1 MSNDIQPAIRLPVW
15 RIVKASLASVCQHPD
30 NFIGRVWPWV
40 AIVAAATALLGF
52 GFGMTFEEN
61 SAAAV
66 IIALCLFVGPIMVVV
81 SWHRGL
87 LLGERGG
94 PETAFRLDRP
104 FWRYLGIAI
113 GTTLLIA
120 LCVGIPAA
128 VMALLL
134 TAFASSEAA
143 AASAVGLGT
152 IGLLVTLPLTARL
165 LLALPM
171 AAVDAEPPLISGAWR
186 LGRGN
191 GWRLVG
197 ALIVLSLIGGLIQ
210 LAVIVPVSAVVGM
223 AVGGE
228 DPAAM
233 HGAGV
238 NLVLQPLGALA
249 MLFNAALLASYASY
263 AFAVMTNHPL
273 GRDVTAP

>member
-1 MSNDIQPAIRLPVW
+1 MSTDIQPPIRLPVW
-15 RIVKASLASVCQHPD
+15 RIVKASLASVCQHPG
-30 NFIGRVWPWV
+30 NFIRRVWPWV
-40 AIVAAATALLGF
+40 AVVAVATAMLGF

-61 SAAAV
+61 SVAAV
-66 IIALCLFVGPIMVVV
+66 VIALCLFVGPIMVVV

-87 LLGERGG
+87 LLGEPGG

-113 GTTLLIA
+113 GTTLLVAACI
-120 LCVGIPAA
+120 GIPAA
-128 VMALLL
+128 VIALLL

-143 AASAVGLGT
+143 TASAIGLGT

-197 ALIVLSLIGGLIQ
+197 ALIVLSFIGGLIQ
-210 LAVIVPVSAVVGM
+210 LVLVVPVSLVVGM
-223 AVGGE
+223 AAGGE
-228 DPAAM
+228 DLTGL

-249 MLFNAALLASYASY
+249 MLFNATLLASYASY
-263 AFAVMTNHPL
+263 AFAVLTNHPL
-273 GRDVTAP
+273 GRDVTG